1 MMQIVNII
9 HLQIGDDASGDMP
22 YTGKMVSCAY
32 EHYFEWIQRLL

>member
-1 MMQIVNII
+1 MKEILSII

-32 EHYFEWIQRLL
+32 EHYLEWIQRPL